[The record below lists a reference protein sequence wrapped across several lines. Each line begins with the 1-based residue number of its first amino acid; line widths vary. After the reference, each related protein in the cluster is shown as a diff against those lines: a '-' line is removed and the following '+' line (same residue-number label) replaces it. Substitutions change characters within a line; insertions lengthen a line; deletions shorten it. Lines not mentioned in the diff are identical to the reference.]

1 MNRRRKLVVVL
12 GAGVLK
18 VPYGAMAQQ
27 PRRLWRIGLL
37 YLPSKKFFIDS
48 GTQQSQLLGMR
59 EHGYEP
65 GRDFVFEERFANGDS
80 ARLPAL
86 ATELVRA
93 NVDLILTS
101 GTQANRATLES
112 TTTIPIV
119 TAAEAD
125 PVGNGFAVS
134 LARPGKNMTGLASL
148 LTETIVKNFE
158 LLTAVLPP
166 QARVAVLKNP
176 SNPGGNVQ
184 LANIQAAA
192 QKLGVRI
199 VPIDAGNPEEIER
212 AIASMQ
218 RDRVQA
224 FMTLPDSFF
233 SQQAQQIAQLALKHR
248 LPSSFYRAEYAEGG
262 GLMSHGQDFVATWRL
277 AAKFI
282 DQIFKGA
289 KAGDLPFEQPTTFET
304 VINLKTARELGITV
318 PMALRI
324 QATSLIE

>member
-1 MNRRRKLVVVL
+1 MIARRRVVIGLASSLVVEPRL
-12 GAGVLK
+12 F
-18 VPYGAMAQQ
+18 AQQ
-27 PRRLWRIGLL
+27 PRKLWRIGLL

-48 GTQQSQLLGMR
+48 GYQDSQLLGMR
-59 EHGYEP
+59 EHGYEL

-80 ARLPAL
+80 ARLPTL
-86 ATELVRA
+86 AIELVRA
-93 NVDLILTS
+93 KVDLILTN
-101 GTQANRATLES
+101 GTQANRAALEA

-134 LARPGKNMTGLASL
+134 LARPGKNMTGLATL

-158 LLTAVLPP
+158 LLTAVLPK

-176 SNPGGNVQ
+176 SNPGLNAQ

-199 VPIDAGNPEEIER
+199 LPIDAGNPEEIER
-212 AIASMQ
+212 AIAGMQ
-218 RDRVQA
+218 REGVHA

-233 SQQAQQIAQLALKHR
+233 SQQTRQIAQLALKHR
-248 LPSSFYRAEYAEGG
+248 LPSTFFRASYAEAG
-262 GLMSHGQDFVATWRL
+262 GLMSHGQDFVANWRL
-277 AAKFI
+277 SAKFI

-289 KAGDLPFEQPTTFET
+289 KAGDLPFEQPIAFEME
-304 VINLKTARELGITV
+304 INLKTARELGITV
-318 PMALRI
+318 PQILRI
-324 QATSLIE
+324 QATRVID